1 MNALKTA
8 VDAVMGATVEVE
20 MSEDGGFEVTDAFEL
35 GSRVDVKEDRVVLPA
50 TKRVLARVEKAS
62 TRLTRMTERGNANS
76 GSVKA
81 INLQVRYPEGL
92 EVTEVDADKN
102 PTGEMTKKFVNKVDF
117 IELEYQVVNPEVRT
131 EERYVGKN
139 RSFLVPLTQFL
150 VAIGIPPEQPI
161 TINDDFLASLHGKTF
176 YVDIGKRA
184 INVLDTETNKWSA
197 SGEFRNTYKNFQ
209 SA

>member
-35 GSRVDVKEDRVVLPA
+35 GSRVDVKEDRVALLVA
-50 TKRVLARVEKAS
+50 KHVLARIEKAN
-62 TRLTRMTERGNANS
+62 TRLTRMTERGNPNS

-197 SGEFRNTYKNFQ
+197 RSEFRNTYKNFQ